1 MTRVVGTFA
10 LAVLTAYAP
19 GTSAGQLKQKT
30 YRSGEEAAQAL
41 FLAVQGGDE
50 AELSR
55 ILGAD
60 KQLLAVGDTT
70 QDDVERR
77 QFVEK
82 YRQMH
87 RLAREPD
94 GTILYLGAEN
104 WPFPVPLVSKSGAW
118 SFDARAGKR
127 EILFR
132 RIGTNES
139 FAISVVHALARSE
152 GGDADTSLGETK
164 PLHGYYFRALEPPG
178 KPASFIAYPAEYRS
192 SGVMTFVVG
201 HDDVVYERDLGS
213 GTVRAAR
220 KMTGFTP
227 GSEWQA
233 LPGP

>member
-1 MTRVVGTFA
+1 MTRVIGAFT

-19 GTSAGQLKQKT
+19 ATRAQQSSQKA

-41 FLAVQGGDE
+41 FLAVQSGNE

-60 KQLLAVGDTT
+60 KQLFAVGDQT
-70 QDDVERR
+70 QDDLERR

-82 YRQMH
+82 YREMH

-104 WPFPVPLVSKSGAW
+104 WPFPVPLVSKNGAW
-118 SFDARAGKR
+118 SFDARAGKQ

-132 RIGTNES
+132 RIGANES
-139 FAISVVHALARSE
+139 FAIGICHALARSDDR
-152 GGDADTSLGETK
+152 DAASSVGQKE
-164 PLHGYYFRALEPPG
+164 PFHGYHFRALEAAG

-201 HDDVVYERDLGS
+201 HDDVVYERDLGA
-213 GTVRAAR
+213 GTVRLAR
-220 KMTGFTP
+220 TMTGFTP
-227 GSEWQA
+227 DSDWQA